1 MGTIFK
7 KNYFVILKTLEKK
20 VFILITLYPILK
32 GHENNKGRFKLVL
45 LN

>member
-1 MGTIFK
+1 MNESLFADAFIFR
-7 KNYFVILKTLEKK
+7 V
-20 VFILITLYPILK
+20 VAK

>member
-1 MGTIFK
+1 MLIEAIKGG
-7 KNYFVILKTLEKK
+7 NYLLS
-20 VFILITLYPILK
+20 FIK